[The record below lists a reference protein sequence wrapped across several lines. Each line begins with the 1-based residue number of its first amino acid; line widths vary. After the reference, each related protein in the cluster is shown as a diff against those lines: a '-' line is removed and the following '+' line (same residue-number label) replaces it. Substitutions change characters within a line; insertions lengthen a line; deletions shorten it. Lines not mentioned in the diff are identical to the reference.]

1 MKEPFDSSKYIMR
14 KHLEAL
20 LHIPYSD
27 ADIALANVKYV
38 QVTNSRWYEKTIAA
52 DALEKLYLRRIEENH
67 GRLVLNNCKIY
78 HKREAIY
85 KERLER
91 VRAFKE
97 SLEVTA

>member
-1 MKEPFDSSKYIMR
+1 MNQPFDSSKYVMR
-14 KHLEAL
+14 KHLEAML
-20 LHIPYSD
+20 NIPYSD
-27 ADIALANVKYV
+27 ADIALANVRYV

-52 DALEKLYLRRIEENH
+52 DALEQLYLRRIAENH
-67 GRLVLNNCKIY
+67 DRLVLNNCKIY

-91 VRAFKE
+91 VREFKE

>member
-20 LHIPYSD
+20 LHIPFTD
-27 ADIALANVKYV
+27 ADIALANVRYV
-38 QVTNSRWYEKTIAA
+38 QVTNSRWYEKTLAA
-52 DALEKLYLRRIEENH
+52 DALEQLYLRRIAENH
-67 GRLVLNNCKIY
+67 DRLVLHDCGIF

-91 VRAFKE
+91 VLAFKK
-97 SLEVTA
+97 SLEVSA

>member
-1 MKEPFDSSKYIMR
+1 MNQPFDSSKYVMR
-14 KHLEAL
+14 KHLEAM

-27 ADIALANVKYV
+27 ADIALANVRYV

-67 GRLVLNNCKIY
+67 DRLVLNNCKIY